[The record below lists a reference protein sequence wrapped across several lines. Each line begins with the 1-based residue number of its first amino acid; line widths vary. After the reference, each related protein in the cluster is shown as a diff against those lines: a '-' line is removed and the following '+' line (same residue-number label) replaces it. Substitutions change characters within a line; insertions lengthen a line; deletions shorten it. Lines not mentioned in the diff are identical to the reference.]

1 MKILVAGGGGY
12 LGTRLVSKL
21 IEEKHQ
27 VEVLDLFW
35 FGNYLPKGVPVHKK
49 DVIEADE
56 AFLQEYDQVI
66 FVAGL
71 SNDPMAEFSPAMNFV
86 SNAAGPA
93 YLAYMSK
100 KAGVKRFIYASS
112 GSVYGMTGKKLLT
125 EDTLPASTN
134 PYGISKAQ
142 GEYGV
147 MHLQDKNFSVISF
160 RHGTISGF
168 SPRMRFDLIINT
180 MYMRAMTEGKLI
192 INNPSIWRPI
202 LAISDSV
209 DAYSKAVSMPQEISG
224 VYNLSS
230 GNFSVGEVGK
240 ALAKHFKQ
248 THGVTL
254 DIHLNHTNDLRDYA
268 MSTKKIERE
277 LGIKAKGTVQSILDE
292 LDAHIGKNFD
302 FSSEKYYN
310 ILIFKKMFRT

>member
-112 GSVYGMTGKKLLT
+112 GSG
-125 EDTLPASTN
+125 
-134 PYGISKAQ
+134 
-142 GEYGV
+142 
-147 MHLQDKNFSVISF
+147 
-160 RHGTISGF
+160 
-168 SPRMRFDLIINT
+168 
-180 MYMRAMTEGKLI
+180 
-192 INNPSIWRPI
+192 
-202 LAISDSV
+202 
-209 DAYSKAVSMPQEISG
+209 DAYAKGVSMTQKIIG
-224 VYNLSS
+224 VKNICS
-230 GNFSVGEVGK
+230 GNFLVGMVEK
-240 ALAKHFKQ
+240 THAKHFKQ
-248 THGVTL
+248 THGVT
-254 DIHLNHTNDLRDYA
+254 
-268 MSTKKIERE
+268 
-277 LGIKAKGTVQSILDE
+277 
-292 LDAHIGKNFD
+292 
-302 FSSEKYYN
+302 
-310 ILIFKKMFRT
+310 